1 MFHTPNESEFTCF
14 IFAYGNT
21 DRWEIKGKK
30 STMRYIGPKS
40 AIVLQWDDS
49 KVKAYDSHHF
59 TEQFSDLGDH

>member
-1 MFHTPNESEFTCF
+1 MGIQTGEKL
-14 IFAYGNT
+14 
-21 DRWEIKGKK
+21 KGK
-30 STMRYIGPKS
+30 RAPWAYIGPKS